1 MSQPVASTSTART
14 TPRPASTA
22 PKPRVLPGA
31 WNPFPV
37 AVAASKG
44 KKEKR
49 RAQEASSSTEGDLS
63 DGFFEATGVIR
74 GTRKDKGKQRAKPKA
89 KRRKEEVKGNGW
101 SVTEQTQPPKRAS
114 SAAAPPSRAPPRPAT
129 APFHRTLPL
138 AASSQ
143 PRKPQEVVSLP
154 GPAPPSRPRT
164 SVRSQPPLRPP
175 PSRYGPR
182 ASARPVD
189 GGLTATPAS
198 PPFRPPSTAIA
209 KQRTSPT
216 YSPPPAHITH
226 LEPVPQLGLS
236 PVRSKETR
244 GSAPAATLFG
254 EDVNFGA
261 TPVLHPSIP
270 RDTTRS
276 TVSPVKRVD
285 VLAPPKSILPAA
297 PSPPPSRALNET
309 ADPAPPDPALVS
321 DAAHPV
327 ERFDNAAAVPSPSE
341 KLEDPLQAPSADSAA
356 GLAVDDLFSGNDSL
370 YASEPDDAPSTP
382 LHDAEAASQPV
393 ANIFDD
399 SDSALTYLDEEDD
412 PWCPQPPLPPMRPDS
427 SSALGGSVARYAQ
440 PAPVPDAVQQPPS
453 GEMLAPEVQLA
464 APTAPGQNGLRLFAP
479 ESAAMQMGDDSKLIE
494 TGPDITTA
502 RSSGVPPATPHPASS
517 HDREASPV
525 LPLATNAT
533 ATPPKLDLPL
543 KGDDADAN
551 RSPARA
557 PDSPLVQLRAR
568 TSPGVARKSASANHA
583 SVLPPR
589 GATGSRVGELV
600 KVDAF
605 GPPPAPPSS
614 DRLPRPDRPASR
626 LSPELYGEA
635 PAVAVDIQREPKRP
649 SSSPTSARKSA
660 RPSQSPSAS
669 RSARPHV
676 SASPSVSSPTPS
688 ERQLRPRSS
697 LTATTLQRTDSR
709 GAVAPSS
716 ACVAAPQRILPE
728 RSASTPGRGR
738 KAAQPQEPNPPA
750 SSDEDIGPELVVSRA
765 TATPAVRSLP
775 GPAKKSA
782 SSKAGSGSPVVGRGK
797 GEKQQGKGK
806 GKIKG
811 GAAEGKK
818 GRKKKAVKRTLG
830 VEGEWWDLDLR
841 DVGREGLVPRDFE
854 APQQAGLRVA
864 QGGDRYV
871 HIGFSLALSS
881 LAEKDACRSG
891 PPRDLELD
899 LREIVLPSTDV
910 LESTLDSGEWL
921 VGLRISLEL
930 LTDVSAAPTVY
941 DYELQASFKLRRTSS
956 TSGFHSFT
964 LDGSS
969 RFPFI
974 LAATAVPPS
983 TPLCLVI
990 TLVDGSIALVAE
1002 HAFPSLAPFTGHI
1015 PFANSQSSRAGV
1027 SISLVAL
1034 SAPGDAS
1041 VTSTSRDVADD
1052 LAHRLARIALEKA
1065 TPGGVW
1071 IPDAIAVRGH
1081 EVEREAMV
1089 PHLGRGRFAYDFRYK
1104 LPYSPGDALP
1114 LLVDDTVEST
1124 RALMRGKDEEIS
1136 RSAMSP
1142 EENLIARAQMRWCL
1156 LNPYPPTVYHRE
1168 LACWR
1173 FYAPLVHHFSL
1184 RWHLALHLVEHLL
1197 AHQLVTEPQLRAILH
1212 AYDDEVSRIT
1222 SGERAGYEEWRRSEE
1237 WTRSGAS

>member
-1 MSQPVASTSTART
+1 MSHPVASTSTALT

-22 PKPRVLPGA
+22 PRPRVLPGA

-74 GTRKDKGKQRAKPKA
+74 GTRKDKGKQRAKPKP

-114 SAAAPPSRAPPRPAT
+114 SAATPPSP
-129 APFHRTLPL
+129 
-138 AASSQ
+138 
-143 PRKPQEVVSLP
+143 
-154 GPAPPSRPRT
+154 
-164 SVRSQPPLRPP
+164 
-175 PSRYGPR
+175 
-182 ASARPVD
+182 D

-198 PPFRPPSTAIA
+198 PPFRPPSTAIV

-216 YSPPPAHITH
+216 YSPPPAQITH
-226 LEPVPQLGLS
+226 LEPVPQLGLG
-236 PVRSKETR
+236 PARSKETR

-254 EDVNFGA
+254 DDVSFGG
-261 TPVLHPSIP
+261 TTVLRPSIP
-270 RDTTRS
+270 RNTTSS
-276 TVSPVKRVD
+276 TASGVKRVD
-285 VLAPPKSILPAA
+285 VLAPPKSSLPAA

-321 DAAHPV
+321 DATHPV

-412 PWCPQPPLPPMRPDS
+412 PWCRQPPLPPTRPDS
-427 SSALGGSVARYAQ
+427 SPALGESVARCAQ
-440 PAPVPDAVQQPPS
+440 PAPVTDAVQQPPS
-453 GEMLAPEVQLA
+453 GVTLAPEVQLA
-464 APTAPGQNGLRLFAP
+464 SSTAPGQDGLRLFAP
-479 ESAAMQMGDDSKLIE
+479 EVAAMQMDDDSKLIE
-494 TGPDITTA
+494 TGPDFSTA
-502 RSSGVPPATPHPASS
+502 RSSGVPPATPPPASS

-600 KVDAF
+600 EVDAF

-626 LSPELYGEA
+626 FSPELYGEA
-635 PAVAVDIQREPKRP
+635 PAVDVQREPKRP
-649 SSSPTSARKSA
+649 LSSPTSPRKSA
-660 RPSQSPSAS
+660 RPSQSPSVS

-676 SASPSVSSPTPS
+676 SPSPSVSSPTPS

-709 GAVAPSS
+709 GVVAPSS
-716 ACVAAPQRILPE
+716 AYVAAPQRMLPE
-728 RSASTPGRGR
+728 RSASALGRGR
-738 KAAQPQEPNPPA
+738 KAAQPQERNPLA
-750 SSDEDIGPELVVSRA
+750 SSDEDSGPELVVSR
-765 TATPAVRSLP
+765 TTGTPAVRSLP

-782 SSKAGSGSPVVGRGK
+782 SSKAGSGSPVVGRAK

-806 GKIKG
+806 GEIKG

-841 DVGREGLVPRDFE
+841 DVGREEPVPRDFE

-864 QGGDRYV
+864 QGGDR
-871 HIGFSLALSS
+871 
-881 LAEKDACRSG
+881 G

-910 LESTLDSGEWL
+910 LQSTLDSGEWL

-956 TSGFHSFT
+956 MSGFHSFT

-974 LAATAVPPS
+974 LAAAAVPPS
-983 TPLCLVI
+983 TPLRLAI
-990 TLVDGSIALVAE
+990 TLVDGSIALIAE
-1002 HAFPSLAPFTGHI
+1002 HAFSSLQPFSGRI

-1027 SISLVAL
+1027 SVSFAAL
-1034 SAPGDAS
+1034 HAPGDAS
-1041 VTSTSRDVADD
+1041 LTSTSRDVADD
-1052 LAHRLARIALEKA
+1052 LAHRLQRIALEKA

-1081 EVEREAMV
+1081 EVEREAMI
-1089 PHLGRGRFAYDFRYK
+1089 PYLGHGRFAYDFRYK

-1114 LLVDDTVEST
+1114 LHVDDTVEST
-1124 RALMRGKDEEIS
+1124 RAMMRSKDEV
-1136 RSAMSP
+1136 RSHFPSQ
-1142 EENLIARAQMRWCL
+1142 AR
-1156 LNPYPPTVYHRE
+1156 P
-1168 LACWR
+1168 
-1173 FYAPLVHHFSL
+1173 S
-1184 RWHLALHLVEHLL
+1184 
-1197 AHQLVTEPQLRAILH
+1197 
-1212 AYDDEVSRIT
+1212 
-1222 SGERAGYEEWRRSEE
+1222 
-1237 WTRSGAS
+1237 